1 MFDPETMGELMTELR
16 QRAAGDRAAEQ
27 RVARLV
33 DELKRQPGL
42 EDDARFRSR
51 VAEAVQG
58 FERGGAAVPMTPE
71 LRAMLVPE
79 APKAPAPEQQRQA
92 APQPQTQT
100 RAGATLNS
108 MVQLYAALR
117 PPAPATPPPW
127 EQAPQ
132 PLGDR
137 LRAYERRMAETAAVN
152 QVQAAQQAGE
162 RAVSALDGLSATPGG
177 VSLARVRDAA
187 QSDPGGIQAV
197 IEGMKPGGRFA
208 ELRTAFNAALAQDRS
223 FASAYDRAVRDVV
236 AYGQARLKM
245 DSGDGFDAMDRT
257 VGQASQALPGRKP
270 GKSVQDE
277 IAEKALQIAEF
288 LKAAV
293 LRIGAAISSAPAP
306 KLAASPKLAMTP

>member
-16 QRAAGDRAAEQ
+16 QRAAGDRAAER
-27 RVARLV
+27 RVARLA

-58 FERGGAAVPMTPE
+58 FERGGAAIPMTPE
-71 LRAMLVPE
+71 LRATLVPE

-100 RAGATLNS
+100 RAGAAINS
-108 MVQLYAALR
+108 MAQLYAALR

-132 PLGDR
+132 PLGDK
-137 LRAYERRMAETAAVN
+137 LRAFERRTAETAAAN
-152 QVQAAQQAGE
+152 QTHAAQQAGE
-162 RAVSALDGLSATPGG
+162 RALSALDGLSATPGG
-177 VSLARVRDAA
+177 ATLARVREAA
-187 QSDPGGIQAV
+187 HGEPGGVGAV
-197 IEGMKPGGRFA
+197 VAGMAPGGRFA
-208 ELRTAFNAALAQDRS
+208 ELRTVFNAALAQDRR
-223 FASAYDRAVRDVV
+223 FASAYDGAVRDVV

-277 IAEKALQIAEF
+277 IAEKALQVAEF

-293 LRIGAAISSAPAP
+293 LRIGAAISSAPASKP
-306 KLAASPKLAMTP
+306 AASPKLAMMP